1 MKPEDI
7 SQEVLDSADGLWTDL
22 ANYAGGKT
30 RDDETVLIARAII
43 AAEKRGE
50 EREREA
56 CAQTAATYGANM
68 SIWMSSEWPTAK
80 LASNYAGQDIAD
92 AIRNRRKS

>member
-30 RDDETVLIARAII
+30 RDDETVLIARAIM

-56 CAQTAATYGANM
+56 CAKVAESVGPKLYSIQGHGFTRVASEVESAIAA
-68 SIWMSSEWPTAK
+68 
-80 LASNYAGQDIAD
+80 
-92 AIRNRRKS
+92 AIRNRSNPS